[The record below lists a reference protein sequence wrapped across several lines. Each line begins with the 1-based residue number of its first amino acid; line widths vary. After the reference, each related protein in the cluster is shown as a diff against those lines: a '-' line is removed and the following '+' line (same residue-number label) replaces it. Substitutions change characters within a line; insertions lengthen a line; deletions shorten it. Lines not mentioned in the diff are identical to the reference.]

1 MEIEGKTDERGNPL
15 YSMIFIG
22 EGEMA
27 PVSKWNTDIIKLDN
41 ELKDT
46 IEKYN
51 VSIKNI
57 QISDGVTSIPDYA
70 FHGCYK
76 LSNIEVPN
84 TVKIIGEEAFGET
97 AWYENQPKG
106 EIYIGNVYYKYKG
119 EMPEG
124 TEIIIKKG
132 TTGITG
138 KAFYDCYGLTKV
150 RMPDS
155 VTIIGNEAFYSCDN
169 LSTITIPEG
178 ITSIGKSA
186 FAGTTWITK
195 QPEGELY
202 IGKVYYAYRGKV
214 STETKIIVKEGTTQI
229 ASYAFSHTGLSSIE
243 IPDSVTSIGDC
254 AFESCSNLRSITFP
268 SGITNIGKY
277 AFDNCTGLT
286 SIEIPDNI
294 TDIGRYA
301 FRGCTGLK
309 NITTGNGVTSL
320 NGFEF
325 EEGYDYSNLTS
336 ITIGDR
342 VATIGDNAFSECT
355 NLNEIKVG
363 NGVISIGNN
372 AFHGTPWYENC
383 PEGDLY
389 IGKVYYEYRGEM
401 PEKTKITIKEGT
413 ATIEDKAFADC
424 AQLID
429 IVIPESVKDI
439 GDSAFSNC
447 SNLTSITF
455 PSGLTNIGEYAFDNC
470 IKLSNIKIPDSVIKI
485 GQYAFRGCTGLS
497 DVTIGNGVKNLNG
510 FEFENGYDYSNLTK
524 ITIGNGVESIKE
536 KAFSECKNL
545 SDITIGT
552 GIISV
557 GKEAFSKTPW
567 YKKQPD
573 GELYIGK
580 VYYEYKG
587 KMPEKTEITVKE
599 GTAAIEEQAFK
610 GCTGLTSIIISE
622 SVERIGNDAFS
633 GCENLANITIPDKVA
648 SRIGH
653 IFGETEW
660 YKNQPNGSVYLGK
673 VYYRYKLGEEKPR
686 NVEVSI
692 KENTIA
698 ITDYAFE
705 ECTGLLRIRI
715 PSSVTKIGD
724 QAFNTCEKLNAINY
738 TGSPEQWKEISIREG
753 NKILSKATIKYNYS
767 K

>member
-1 MEIEGKTDERGNPL
+1 
-15 YSMIFIG
+15 MIFIG

-46 IEKYN
+46 IINYN

-57 QISDGVTSIPDYA
+57 QISDGITSIPDYA

-84 TVKIIGEEAFGET
+84 SVKIIGEEAFDET
-97 AWYENQPKG
+97 AWYENQPTG

-119 EMPEG
+119 EMPER

-150 RMPDS
+150 RIPDS

-169 LSTITIPEG
+169 LNTIIIPEG

-186 FAGTTWITK
+186 FAGTAWIAK

-202 IGKVYYAYRGKV
+202 IGKVYYGYRGKMP
-214 STETKIIVKEGTTQI
+214 TEAKITVKEGTTQI

-254 AFESCSNLRSITFP
+254 AFESCSKLTSITFP
-268 SGITNIGKY
+268 SGITSIGKY

-286 SIEIPDNI
+286 KIEIPDNI

-301 FRGCTGLK
+301 FRGCTSLN
-309 NITTGNGVTSL
+309 NITTGNGVTNLS
-320 NGFEF
+320 GFEF

-342 VATIGDNAFSECT
+342 VTTIGDNAFSKCT
-355 NLNEIKVG
+355 NLSEIKGG
-363 NGVISIGNN
+363 NGVISIGSN

-383 PEGDLY
+383 PKGDLY

-424 AQLID
+424 EQLTD
-429 IVIPESVKDI
+429 ILIPESVKDI
-439 GDSAFSNC
+439 GDNAFANC

-455 PSGLTNIGEYAFDNC
+455 PNGLTKIGKYAFDNC
-470 IKLSNIKIPDSVIKI
+470 ISLSNVKIPDSVTKI
-485 GQYAFRGCTGLS
+485 GEYAFRGCIGLTN
-497 DVTIGNGVKNLNG
+497 VTIGNGVKSLSG
-510 FEFENGYDYSNLTK
+510 FEFENGYDYSKLNS
-524 ITIGNGVESIKE
+524 ITIGNGVESIKD

-545 SDITIGT
+545 SNIIIGT
-552 GIISV
+552 GVTSV
-557 GKEAFSKTPW
+557 GKEAFSETPW

-587 KMPEKTEITVKE
+587 KMTDKTEITVKE
-599 GTAAIEEQAFK
+599 GTVAIEEQAFK
-610 GCTGLTSIIISE
+610 NCTELISIKIPE
-622 SVERIGNDAFS
+622 SIERIGNNAFS
-633 GCENLANITIPDKVA
+633 GCNNLANIIIPDNVA
-648 SRIGH
+648 SKIGQ
-653 IFGETEW
+653 IFGETAW
-660 YKNQPNGSVYLGK
+660 YKNQPNGNVYLGK

-686 NVEVSI
+686 NIEVSI
-692 KENTIA
+692 KEDTIA
-698 ITDYAFE
+698 ITEYAFE
-705 ECTGLLRIRI
+705 ECTGLIRI
-715 PSSVTKIGD
+715 KIPNSVTKIGE
-724 QAFNTCEKLNAINY
+724 QAFNTCEKLNTINY
-738 TGSPEQWKEISIREG
+738 TGNPEQWKEISIREG
-753 NKILSKATIKYNYS
+753 NKTLSKATIKYNYS
-767 K
+767 R